1 MPRVTYK
8 GSGEGGTIHTW
19 WMQQL
24 CHIFGRGD
32 ASWHMILGDNPAGH
46 ASVRKGTYGGE
57 VKSLRTVGEGEGVK
71 KF

>member
-46 ASVRKGTYGGE
+46 VSV
-57 VKSLRTVGEGEGVK
+57 LRDLRRGSK
-71 KF
+71 KFEDCRGRGGG